1 MQSDALVTFGVGLNS
16 DEAKFERA
24 IRLIVLVERKRS
36 DLTSVQ
42 FRPVQLESAKLRQ
55 KALKW
60 NIDHLDF
67 TRDRIKICPVVD
79 FSTTP
84 ACIGLQRPGIAS
96 AIRLHREPDPVV
108 VSQIQLKGLGAN

>member
-16 DEAKFERA
+16 DEAEFERT
-24 IRLIVLVERKRS
+24 IRLIVLIERKRS

-55 KALKW
+55 KALKR
-60 NIDHLDF
+60 NIDHVDF

-79 FSTTP
+79 FSATP

-96 AIRLHREPDPVV
+96 AIRFHREPDPVT
-108 VSQIQLKGLGAN
+108 